1 VFRPGSA
8 EHADDE
14 TWPGLLILRPAGR
27 IFFANAERLGEKMR
41 AHIDAAKPNVV
52 ILDCR
57 AVIDIEYTALRMLEA
72 AEKNLSREGIS
83 LWLTALN
90 PNVLEVVQRST
101 LGATLGR
108 ERMFFKLQTAVETYE
123 QSSSPRPSPRAA

>member
-1 VFRPGSA
+1 P
-8 EHADDE
+8 E
-14 TWPGLLILRPAGR
+14 GR

-41 AHIDAAKPNVV
+41 ALIQQTKPTVV
-52 ILDCR
+52 VLDCR

-72 AEKNLSREGIS
+72 AEEKLRHEGIA

-123 QSSSPRPSPRAA
+123 ASLSSRPASARDAASVS